1 MTSVDSPV
9 ALDVESRE
17 VPRKLS
23 SRAQGARRNRV
34 IVFILLVAVAFVMI
48 SPFIW
53 SAMAA
58 TKQTIIAFANPP
70 QFTYVPTFSAI
81 VDLWQGT
88 NFAQYLVNTT
98 LVAIGSVIVSTALAA
113 PAAYALSRYKG
124 PTSAILLVLALIFRA
139 LPRFAVALPFYEF
152 AQKLGIYDTKVAM
165 MVALVAINQPFS
177 IWLLRNFFAEI
188 PDTLD
193 EAAMVDGCSRFQT
206 FRKIILPLMGPGIIT
221 SGIFAFLFAY
231 QEYLVA
237 VVLTDVNSKTIPVFI
252 AAQIGQTLP
261 LLQQASAA
269 TILVALPIL
278 GLAMIVQ
285 RYLVAGLTSGSVKG

>member
-1 MTSVDSPV
+1 MTAVETPV
-9 ALDVESRE
+9 ALEGEPVAKRLSRASRE
-17 VPRKLS
+17 
-23 SRAQGARRNRV
+23 RRRTGTVV
-34 IVFILLVAVAFVMI
+34 ILVLIAVSFVMVT
-48 SPFIW
+48 PFIW
-53 SAMAA
+53 TAMAA
-58 TKQTIIAFANPP
+58 TKPTIIAFASPP
-70 QFTYVPTFSAI
+70 QFTYTPTFSAV

-88 NFAQYLVNTT
+88 FFAQYLLNTT

-124 PTSAILLVLALIFRA
+124 SISALLLILALIFRA

-152 AQKLGIYDTKVAM
+152 AHALGLYDTKVALM
-165 MVALVAINQPFS
+165 IALVALNQPFS

-206 FRKIILPLMGPGIIT
+206 FRKIILPLMGPGLIT
-221 SGIFAFLFAY
+221 AGIFAFLFAF

-237 VVLTDVNSKTIPVFI
+237 VVLTDVNSKTVPVFI
-252 AAQIGQTLP
+252 AAQIGQNLP

-269 TILVALPIL
+269 TVLVALPIL
-278 GLAMIVQ
+278 ALAMIVQ